1 MSNDTL
7 ALLGFMALVAGIF
20 GLNLWD
26 YWRAYGSLPTFDEY
40 GEQHPGLVKDGR
52 CRCHKCGGGRLFLHS
67 FDSYRRRHVCAT
79 CGTVLFRS

>member
-7 ALLGFMALVAGIF
+7 ALLGFMALVAGIV

-40 GEQHPGLVKDGR
+40 SEQHPGLVKDGL

-79 CGTVLFRS
+79 CGTVLFRF